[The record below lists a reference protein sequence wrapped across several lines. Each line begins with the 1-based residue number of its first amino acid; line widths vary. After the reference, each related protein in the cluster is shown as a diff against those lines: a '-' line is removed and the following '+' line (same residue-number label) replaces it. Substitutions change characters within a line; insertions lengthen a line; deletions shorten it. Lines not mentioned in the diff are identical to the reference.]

1 MEVDITYR
9 PTSCLSPSASTW
21 RTTSEGTFPR
31 SPKEEDDDEE
41 ALKRAALENLP
52 TYNSPFRKMITN
64 SSGEATEADDVSTLG
79 PQGRQKLIDK
89 LVREPS
95 VDNEHFLLKLRDRF
109 DA

>member
-1 MEVDITYR
+1 MEGDITYR
-9 PTSCLSPSASTW
+9 PTSCLSPGASTW
-21 RTTSEGTFPR
+21 RSTSEGTFPR

-79 PQGRQKLIDK
+79 PQARQRLIDK